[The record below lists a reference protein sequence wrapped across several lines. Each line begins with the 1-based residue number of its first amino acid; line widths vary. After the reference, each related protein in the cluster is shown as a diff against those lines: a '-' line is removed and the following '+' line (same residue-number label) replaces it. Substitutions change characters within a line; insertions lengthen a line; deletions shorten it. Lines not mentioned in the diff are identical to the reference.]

1 MCSAAA
7 KLPRIAGIRL
17 SPDVFAMNRSPAAQ
31 SARLRTPRSIGWGWT
46 GTLVLL
52 LIWLSLSVWLVQRS
66 PPNEWIPTVV
76 SSLGLLVAL
85 GVAVWTIAE
94 QRRLTQMN
102 FAVTLWGQWSE
113 ESMLEARNRAWDALA
128 SLPIVD
134 GRKRVGELR
143 FGSEEQVAQYRSIAR
158 VNHVFADLNDFLSA
172 GLLHRRDV
180 EALFRDTL
188 QAYYCHLMVVDI
200 ARGMEDAGGADQ
212 QIWFDDKVLGLADH
226 LRLRLPRDYRRYG
239 TTLARNLEEAGL
251 A

>member
-1 MCSAAA
+1 
-7 KLPRIAGIRL
+7 
-17 SPDVFAMNRSPAAQ
+17 MNRSPAG
-31 SARLRTPRSIGWGWT
+31 SPARVRTSRSIGWGWT

-52 LIWLSLSVWLVQRS
+52 LIWLFLSVWLVQRS
-66 PPNEWIPTVV
+66 PPNDWIPTVV
-76 SSLGLLVAL
+76 SGLGLLVAL

-134 GRKRVGELR
+134 GCKRVGELR
-143 FGSEEQVAQYRSIAR
+143 FGTDEQLGQYRSIAR
-158 VNHVFADLNDFLSA
+158 VNHVFADLNDFLNA

-180 EALFRDTL
+180 DALFRDTL
-188 QAYYCHLMVVDI
+188 QAYYCHLLVVDI
-200 ARGMEDAGGADQ
+200 ARGMEEAGGADQ
-212 QIWFDDKVLGLADH
+212 QIWFEDKVLGLADH
-226 LRLRLPRDYRRYG
+226 LRLREPGDYRRYG
-239 TTLARNLEEAGL
+239 GTLTQNLEEAGR